1 MNPQS
6 NGTSDN
12 LPDLGTLWEHPR
24 YGLILLTKITHGGL
38 ENPYCD
44 PVYRFYVFMLQKQHH
59 TWGLFSTQDW
69 YNQFTLQ

>member
-1 MNPQS
+1 MNQPS

-24 YGLILLTKITHGGL
+24 HGLILLTKITDGHL

-44 PVYRFYVFMLQKQHH
+44 PVYRFHVFMLQKQHH